1 MLRYSGIMCFLK
13 PSFVLKRKQSI
24 FFFFLKL
31 VSNMCQFILGKEV
44 IPSVSVF
51 KSDVFRPSVFNYS
64 FGEISLFCW
73 WR

>member
-1 MLRYSGIMCFLK
+1 MFFEAIFCVK
-13 PSFVLKRKQSI
+13 KKAEH
-24 FFFFLKL
+24 FFFFFKL

-64 FGEISLFCW
+64 FGEISLLQFCW